1 MKKVEDH
8 ELIKKI
14 ADWTKHK
21 KHHQIFTTKMSRML
35 KKILESVLSAKE
47 SDELISAFDQIGNI
61 IIIRIPDSLISKKK
75 LIGET
80 LLEQVKSAKS
90 IFYQSSSVDGEFRT
104 RDLEILAGD
113 DKTETEYKES
123 GCRFF
128 VDVRN
133 VFFSPRLSS
142 ERTRIAEF
150 VNNDEVIVNMF
161 GGVGIFSIIAAKMK
175 RCTVFNIDINPLAA
189 KLCKKNIAINK
200 LVGNVISIE
209 GDASQVINSQ
219 LENKSDRTLMLLPE
233 KSDEFLDSAILSTK
247 SGGIIHYYS
256 HIHADKKSDAAKLSE
271 QHYMQITPVKSTI
284 LGSKIVRPVGP
295 RFYQT
300 VVDVKIKK

>member
-1 MKKVEDH
+1 
-8 ELIKKI
+8 
-14 ADWTKHK
+14 
-21 KHHQIFTTKMSRML
+21 MSRML
-35 KKILESVLSAKE
+35 KKTLESVLSTKE
-47 SDELISAFDQIGNI
+47 SDELISAFDQIGHI

-80 LLEQVKSAKS
+80 LLDQVKSAKS

-104 RDLEILAGD
+104 RDLEILAGE

-123 GCRFF
+123 GCRFL

-150 VNNDEVIVNMF
+150 VNNDEVVVNMF

-189 KLCKKNIAINK
+189 KLCKKNIAINR

>member
-1 MKKVEDH
+1 M
-8 ELIKKI
+8 
-14 ADWTKHK
+14 
-21 KHHQIFTTKMSRML
+21 
-35 KKILESVLSAKE
+35 
-47 SDELISAFDQIGNI
+47 
-61 IIIRIPDSLISKKK
+61 
-75 LIGET
+75 
-80 LLEQVKSAKS
+80 
-90 IFYQSSSVDGEFRT
+90 
-104 RDLEILAGD
+104 
-113 DKTETEYKES
+113 
-123 GCRFF
+123 
-128 VDVRN
+128 
-133 VFFSPRLSS
+133 
-142 ERTRIAEF
+142 
-150 VNNDEVIVNMF
+150 VNMF

-175 RCTVFNIDINPLAA
+175 KCTVFNIDINPFAT
-189 KLCKKNIAINK
+189 KLCKKNIAINR
-200 LVGNVISIE
+200 LVGNVISIH

>member
-1 MKKVEDH
+1 
-8 ELIKKI
+8 
-14 ADWTKHK
+14 
-21 KHHQIFTTKMSRML
+21 ML
-35 KKILESVLSAKE
+35 KKTLGSVLSAKE
-47 SDELISAFDQIGNI
+47 SNELISAFDQIGHI